1 MARPPRLVPDR
12 CARSW
17 RTAPCYECHDACPVQ
32 GALELRPLPRFGAGC
47 VTCGACAAACPP
59 GALDWRP
66 SWPAGEPPAVVA
78 CARADA
84 GNVARV
90 PCLSAL
96 GLDELA
102 NLVRVRGSVTVIPG
116 KCEGCDLAASLGIWL
131 RNRDRIRSVLVAL
144 GEPESRLS
152 ERDGPVAAGPVPDRG
167 VNLGRRG
174 FLFNLWTPPANASGS
189 ALKQL
194 VDRHPGPRRQSAG
207 DWFAPSLLQGC
218 DGCGRC
224 ASACPTGALEKKG
237 AGFVADPILCRPECR
252 LCAEVCPRRCL
263 EVGRSG
269 RTPDPVTLVLPSLG
283 EGAVA

>member
-1 MARPPRLVPDR
+1 MARPPRLEPDL

-17 RTAPCYECHDACPVQ
+17 RTAPCYGCLDACPLQ
-32 GALELRPLPRFGAGC
+32 GALDLRPLPRFNAAC
-47 VTCGACAAACPP
+47 VACGACAAACPT
-59 GALDWRP
+59 GALDWRATWPGGQPP
-66 SWPAGEPPAVVA
+66 SVVA

-102 NLVRVRGSVTVIPG
+102 NLVRLRGSVTVIPG
-116 KCEGCDLAASLGIWL
+116 KCDGCELAASLGVWR
-131 RNRDRIRSVLVAL
+131 RNRDRIRSLLVAL

-152 ERDGPVAAGPVPDRG
+152 EQAGRVASDPVPGRSVD
-167 VNLGRRG
+167 LGRRG
-174 FLFNLWTPPANASGS
+174 FLFNLWTPSANGSGS

-194 VDRHPGPRRQSAG
+194 VDRHPGPRRECAG
-207 DWFAPSLLQGC
+207 EWFVPSLLQGC

-224 ASACPTGALEKKG
+224 ATACPTGALERKG

-263 EVGRSG
+263 EVVTAG
-269 RTPDPVTLVLPSLG
+269 RTPNPVTLDLPDRGS
-283 EGAVA
+283 GAAA

>member
-1 MARPPRLVPDR
+1 MARPPRLEADR

-17 RTAPCYECHDACPVQ
+17 RTAPCYECYDGCPVE
-32 GALELRPLPRFGAGC
+32 GAIQLRPLPRFDAPC
-47 VTCGACAAACPP
+47 VACGACAAACPT

-66 SWPAGEPPAVVA
+66 SWPAGEPPSVVA

-116 KCEGCDLAASLGIWL
+116 KCEGCDLAGSLGTWK
-131 RNRDRIRSVLVAL
+131 RNRDRLRAVLVAL
-144 GEPESRLS
+144 GEAESRLS

-174 FLFNLWTPPANASGS
+174 FLFNLWTPPANGGGS
-189 ALKQL
+189 ALRQL

-207 DWFAPSLLQGC
+207 DWFVPALLQGC

-263 EVGRSG
+263 EVGPSDRI
-269 RTPDPVTLVLPSLG
+269 PDPVTLVLPSCG